1 MISREE
7 IIILAKLFT
16 LVIVT
21 QRTSIRFIN
30 LIFLENHTLIA
41 LKMLTKQNEKKL
53 SPELWTLL
61 GSN

>member
-7 IIILAKLFT
+7 IIILAQLFT

-21 QRTSIRFIN
+21 QRTSFRFIN

-53 SPELWTLL
+53 SPEI
-61 GSN
+61 